1 MQCRFFFVF
10 AVALLSVRSL
20 AVLAKGKDDKE
31 TEKLHMKVTSM
42 SDDIKQ
48 IQATDGTRY
57 LLTVY
62 QISTTD
68 VNCYT
73 DKHTNVAMAGERNE
87 SAVDADI
94 SSIISGLLND
104 SDAVSK
110 EVDTGKVMKLFL
122 DCSNSPKDAVQ
133 TLANLTNTPAPPH
146 HRVAMKKRAWWSS
159 GWAIY
164 PGTKWCGSGG
174 SAINYD
180 DLGTYD
186 LLDECCRTHAHCDTS
201 ISPSKYKYGKF
212 NWYIWTI
219 SLCDCDDTF
228 KQCMRNVTRGP
239 QKGAAQTVDFIY
251 FRLLG
256 IKCFTLNDKG
266 KAVMRS

>member
-180 DLGTYD
+180 DLECYPRPPERSGAD
-186 LLDECCRTHAHCDTS
+186 SRFHLLQVARHQVLYSQRQRESRHAVIEIRHNVEKRH
-201 ISPSKYKYGKF
+201 SPNASFGDRF
-212 NWYIWTI
+212 AE
-219 SLCDCDDTF
+219 F
-228 KQCMRNVTRGP
+228 G
-239 QKGAAQTVDFIY
+239 G
-251 FRLLG
+251 
-256 IKCFTLNDKG
+256 
-266 KAVMRS
+266 